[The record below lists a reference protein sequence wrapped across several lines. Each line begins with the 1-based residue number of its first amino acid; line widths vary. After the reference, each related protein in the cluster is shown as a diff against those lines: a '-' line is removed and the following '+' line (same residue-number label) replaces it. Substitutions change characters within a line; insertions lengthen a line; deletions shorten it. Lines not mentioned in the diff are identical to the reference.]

1 MTLAKLVKTKANRVL
16 GIDAST
22 NSIAF
27 CLMENDIPLKWGKV
41 ELSGSD
47 IYDKIYDAKIKM
59 HSMLDQLKSD
69 YIAVDGAIL
78 VRSPDAVI
86 KLSYVYGVVIAE
98 LMSTGA
104 SVITIS
110 PSSWQAYI
118 GNKNPT
124 KEEKAAIRVKNPG
137 YAESWYK
144 NQLRNM
150 RKQRTADYFNK
161 KYNISLEDF
170 DVADSFGIAHY
181 ANKVLLNDEIISKPD
196 LAIQKVCSTK
206 ENGN

>member
-1 MTLAKLVKTKANRVL
+1 MKLADLLKFKANRVL

-22 NSIAF
+22 SSVAF
-27 CLMENDIPLKWGKV
+27 CLMENDVPLKWGKI
-41 ELSGSD
+41 ELKGND
-47 IYDKIYDAKIKM
+47 IYEKIYDAKVKV
-59 HSMLDQLKSD
+59 HAMLGELDSD
-69 YIAVDGAIL
+69 YIAVEGAIL

-86 KLSYVYGVVIAE
+86 KLSYVYGVVISE
-98 LMSTGA
+98 LMSTG
-104 SVITIS
+104 SKVITIS

-124 KEEKAAIRVKNPG
+124 KDEKAAIRLKNPG
-137 YAESWYK
+137 YADSWYK

-161 KYNISLEDF
+161 KYGIKLDDF

-181 ANKVLLNDEIISKPD
+181 ANKVLTER
-196 LAIQKVCSTK
+196 
-206 ENGN
+206 

>member
-1 MTLAKLVKTKANRVL
+1 MKLADLVKTKAHRVL

-27 CLMENDIPLKWGKV
+27 CLMENDVPLKWGKI
-41 ELSGSD
+41 ELAGMD
-47 IYDKIYDAKIKM
+47 IYDKIHDAKIKM
-59 HSMLDQLKSD
+59 HAMLDELKSD
-69 YIAVDGAIL
+69 YIVVEGAIL

-104 SVITIS
+104 KVITIS
-110 PSSWQAYI
+110 PTSWQAYI

-124 KEEKAAIRVKNPG
+124 KEEKAEIRLKHPG
-137 YAESWYK
+137 YADSWYK
-144 NQLRNM
+144 NQIRNM
-150 RKQRTADYFNK
+150 RKQRTVDYFNS
-161 KYNISLEDF
+161 KYGLTLDDF

-181 ANKVLLNDEIISKPD
+181 TNKVLTER
-196 LAIQKVCSTK
+196 
-206 ENGN
+206 

>member
-1 MTLAKLVKTKANRVL
+1 MTLASLVKTKASKVL

-27 CLMENDIPLKWGKV
+27 CLMENDIPLKWGKIN
-41 ELSGSD
+41 LSGND
-47 IYDKIYDAKIKM
+47 IYEKIYDAKVKM
-59 HSMLDQLKSD
+59 SVMLDELQAD
-69 YIAVDGAIL
+69 YIAVEGAVL
-78 VRSPDAVI
+78 VRSADAVI

-104 SVITIS
+104 KVITIS
-110 PSSWQAYI
+110 PTSWQAYI

-124 KEEKAAIRVKNPG
+124 KEEKAGIRLANPG
-137 YAESWYK
+137 YADSWYK

-161 KYNISLEDF
+161 KYSLSISDF

-181 ANKVLLNDEIISKPD
+181 ANKEL
-196 LAIQKVCSTK
+196 TK
-206 ENGN
+206 R

>member
-1 MTLAKLVKTKANRVL
+1 MTLASLVKTKAYRVL

-27 CLMENDIPLKWGKV
+27 CLMENNKPLKWGKINL
-41 ELSGSD
+41 EGED
-47 IYDKIYDAKIKM
+47 IYEKIYDAKNKM
-59 HSMLDQLKSD
+59 AMMLDELKSD
-69 YIAVDGAIL
+69 YIVVEGAIL

-104 SVITIS
+104 KVITIS
-110 PSSWQAYI
+110 PSAWQAYI

-124 KEEKAAIRVKNPG
+124 KEEKAAIRLKNPG
-137 YAESWYK
+137 YADSWYK

-150 RKQRTADYFNK
+150 RKQRTVDYFNK
-161 KYNISLEDF
+161 KYAIDVNDF
-170 DVADSFGIAHY
+170 DVADAFGIAHY
-181 ANKVLLNDEIISKPD
+181 SNEVL
-196 LAIQKVCSTK
+196 TK
-206 ENGN
+206 R

>member
-1 MTLAKLVKTKANRVL
+1 MKLADLVKTKAGRVL

-27 CLMENDIPLKWGKV
+27 CLMENNKPLKWGKI

-47 IYDKIYDAKIKM
+47 IYEKIYDAKVKM
-59 HSMLDQLKSD
+59 SVMLDELKSD
-69 YIAVDGAIL
+69 YIAVEGAIL

-104 SVITIS
+104 KVITIS
-110 PSSWQAYI
+110 PTAWQAYI

-124 KEEKAAIRVKNPG
+124 KDEKAAIRLKHPG
-137 YAESWYK
+137 YADSWYK
-144 NQLRNM
+144 NQIRNM
-150 RKQRTADYFNK
+150 RKQRTVDYFNN
-161 KYNISLEDF
+161 KYNLSLDDF
-170 DVADSFGIAHY
+170 DVADAFGIAHY
-181 ANKVLLNDEIISKPD
+181 SNEEL
-196 LAIQKVCSTK
+196 TK
-206 ENGN
+206 R

>member
-1 MTLAKLVKTKANRVL
+1 MTLASLIKTKASRVL

-22 NSIAF
+22 SSIAF
-27 CLMENDIPLKWGKV
+27 CLMENNVPLKWGKIDLV
-41 ELSGSD
+41 GQD
-47 IYDKIYDAKIKM
+47 IYEKIYNAKVRM
-59 HSMLDQLKSD
+59 SLMLEDLKSD
-69 YIAVDGAIL
+69 YIAVEGAIL

-104 SVITIS
+104 KVITIS

-124 KEEKAAIRVKNPG
+124 KDEKSAIRLANPG
-137 YAESWYK
+137 YADSWYK

-150 RKQRTADYFNK
+150 RKQRTVDYFNK
-161 KYNISLEDF
+161 KYNLILSDF
-170 DVADSFGIAHY
+170 DVADSFGIAY
-181 ANKVLLNDEIISKPD
+181 YCNEVL
-196 LAIQKVCSTK
+196 TK
-206 ENGN
+206 R

>member
-1 MTLAKLVKTKANRVL
+1 MTLASLKKTQANRVL

-22 NSIAF
+22 NSVAF
-27 CLMENDIPLKWGKV
+27 CLMENDKPLKWGKV
-41 ELSGSD
+41 EFTGSD
-47 IYDKIYDAKIKM
+47 IYDKIYDAKVKM
-59 HSMLDQLKSD
+59 HAMLDELKSD
-69 YIAVDGAIL
+69 YIVVEGAVL

-104 SVITIS
+104 KVITIS
-110 PSSWQAYI
+110 PTAWQAYI

-124 KEEKAAIRVKNPG
+124 KDEKESIRVKNPG

-144 NQLRNM
+144 NKLRNM
-150 RKQRTADYFNK
+150 RKQRTVDYFND
-161 KYNISLEDF
+161 KYKLSLDDF

-181 ANKVLLNDEIISKPD
+181 ANKVLTER
-196 LAIQKVCSTK
+196 
-206 ENGN
+206 

>member
-1 MTLAKLVKTKANRVL
+1 VTLASLKKTQAYRVL

-22 NSIAF
+22 NSVAF
-27 CLMENDIPLKWGKV
+27 CLMENNIPLKWGKI
-41 ELSGSD
+41 EFTGSD
-47 IYDKIYDAKIKM
+47 IYEKIYDAKVKM
-59 HSMLDQLKSD
+59 NAMLNELKSD
-69 YIAVDGAIL
+69 YIVVEGAVL

-104 SVITIS
+104 KVITIS
-110 PSSWQAYI
+110 PSAWQAYI

-124 KEEKAAIRVKNPG
+124 KDEKSAIRLKNPG
-137 YAESWYK
+137 YADSWYK

-150 RKQRTADYFNK
+150 RKQRTVDYFNN
-161 KYNISLEDF
+161 KYKLNLLDF

-181 ANKVLLNDEIISKPD
+181 SNEVL
-196 LAIQKVCSTK
+196 TK
-206 ENGN
+206 R

>member
-1 MTLAKLVKTKANRVL
+1 MTLASLVKSKASRVL

-27 CLMENDIPLKWGKV
+27 CLMENDLPLKWGKINLV
-41 ELSGSD
+41 GND
-47 IYDKIYDAKIKM
+47 IYEKIYDAKIKM
-59 HSMLDQLKSD
+59 NVMLKELEAD
-69 YIAVDGAIL
+69 YIAVEGAVL
-78 VRSPDAVI
+78 VRSADAVI

-104 SVITIS
+104 KVITIS
-110 PSSWQAYI
+110 PTSWQAYI

-124 KEEKAAIRVKNPG
+124 KEEKSAIRIANPG

-150 RKQRTADYFNK
+150 RKQRTADYFNN
-161 KYNISLEDF
+161 KYSLHISDF

-181 ANKVLLNDEIISKPD
+181 ANKEL
-196 LAIQKVCSTK
+196 TK
-206 ENGN
+206 R

>member
-1 MTLAKLVKTKANRVL
+1 MKLADLVKTKAHRVL

-27 CLMENDIPLKWGKV
+27 CLMENDVPLKWGKIN
-41 ELSGSD
+41 LSGID
-47 IYDKIYDAKIKM
+47 IYEKIHDAKIKM
-59 HSMLDQLKSD
+59 HSMLEELKSD
-69 YIAVDGAIL
+69 YIVVEGAVL

-104 SVITIS
+104 KVITIS
-110 PSSWQAYI
+110 PTAWQAYI

-124 KEEKAAIRVKNPG
+124 KDEKSAIRLLNPG
-137 YAESWYK
+137 YADSWYK

-150 RKQRTADYFNK
+150 RKQRTADYFNN
-161 KYNISLEDF
+161 KYGISLTDY

-181 ANKVLLNDEIISKPD
+181 ANKVLTER
-196 LAIQKVCSTK
+196 
-206 ENGN
+206 

>member
-1 MTLAKLVKTKANRVL
+1 VKLADLVKTKAYRVL

-22 NSIAF
+22 NSVAF
-27 CLMENDIPLKWGKV
+27 CLMENDNPIKWGKIEFV
-41 ELSGSD
+41 GAD
-47 IYDKIYDAKIKM
+47 IFEKIYDAKNKM
-59 HSMLDQLKSD
+59 NAMLDQLKSD
-69 YIAVDGAIL
+69 YIVVEGAIL
-78 VRSPDAVI
+78 VRSADAVI

-124 KEEKAAIRVKNPG
+124 KEEKAAIRLKNPG
-137 YAESWYK
+137 YADSWYK

-150 RKQRTADYFNK
+150 RKQRTVDYFNN
-161 KYNISLEDF
+161 KYKLSLTDF
-170 DVADSFGIAHY
+170 DVADAFGIAHY
-181 ANKVLLNDEIISKPD
+181 I
-196 LAIQKVCSTK
+196 
-206 ENGN
+206 

>member
-1 MTLAKLVKTKANRVL
+1 MTLASLKKTQANRVL

-27 CLMENDIPLKWGKV
+27 CLMEDDKPLKWGKV
-41 ELSGSD
+41 EIHGLD
-47 IYDKIYDAKIKM
+47 IYEKIYDAKNKM
-59 HSMLDQLKSD
+59 HYMLDELKSD
-69 YIAVDGAIL
+69 YIVVEGAVF
-78 VRSPDAVI
+78 VKSPDAAI

-104 SVITIS
+104 KVITIA

-124 KEEKAAIRVKNPG
+124 KDEKQAIRLLHPG
-137 YAESWYK
+137 YADSWYQNK
-144 NQLRNM
+144 LRNM
-150 RKQRTADYFNK
+150 RKQRTADYFNR
-161 KYNISLEDF
+161 KYNLNVVDF

-181 ANKVLLNDEIISKPD
+181 ANKVLTER
-196 LAIQKVCSTK
+196 
-206 ENGN
+206 

>member
-1 MTLAKLVKTKANRVL
+1 VTLAKLSRTKASRVL

-22 NSIAF
+22 SSVAF
-27 CLMENDIPLKWGKV
+27 CLIEGSTPIKWGKINLV
-41 ELSGSD
+41 GND
-47 IYDKIYDAKIKM
+47 IYEKIYNAKSRVAM
-59 HSMLDQLKSD
+59 MLDELKSD
-69 YIAVDGAIL
+69 YIAVEGAIL

-110 PSSWQAYI
+110 PSSWQSYI

-124 KEEKAAIRVKNPG
+124 KEEKAAIRLANPG
-137 YAESWYK
+137 YADSWYK

-161 KYNISLEDF
+161 KHGLSIEDF
-170 DVADSFGIAHY
+170 DVADAFGIAYY
-181 ANKVLLNDEIISKPD
+181 AREVLTIK
-196 LAIQKVCSTK
+196 
-206 ENGN
+206 

>member
-1 MTLAKLVKTKANRVL
+1 MKLAELIKTKANRVL

-22 NSIAF
+22 NSVAF
-27 CLMENDIPLKWGKV
+27 CLMENDKPLKWGKIDFV
-41 ELSGSD
+41 GAD
-47 IYDKIYDAKIKM
+47 IYEKIYDAKIKM
-59 HSMLDQLKSD
+59 HVMLDELKSD
-69 YIAVDGAIL
+69 YIAVEGAVL

-110 PSSWQAYI
+110 PTSWQAYI

-124 KEEKAAIRVKNPG
+124 KEEKAAIRLKSPG
-137 YAESWYK
+137 YADSWYK

-150 RKQRTADYFNK
+150 RKQRTVDYFNS
-161 KYNISLEDF
+161 KYGLSLNDF
-170 DVADSFGIAHY
+170 DVADAFGIAHY
-181 ANKVLLNDEIISKPD
+181 ANKVLTER
-196 LAIQKVCSTK
+196 
-206 ENGN
+206 

>member
-1 MTLAKLVKTKANRVL
+1 MKLADLVKTKAHRVL

-27 CLMENDIPLKWGKV
+27 CLMENDVPLKWGKIN
-41 ELSGSD
+41 LSGID
-47 IYDKIYDAKIKM
+47 IYEKIHDAKIKM
-59 HSMLDQLKSD
+59 HSMLEELKSD
-69 YIAVDGAIL
+69 YIVVEGAVL

-104 SVITIS
+104 KVITIS
-110 PSSWQAYI
+110 PTAWQAYI

-124 KEEKAAIRVKNPG
+124 KDEKSAIRLLNPG
-137 YAESWYK
+137 YADSWYK

-150 RKQRTADYFNK
+150 RKQRTADYFNN
-161 KYNISLEDF
+161 KYEIALTDY

-181 ANKVLLNDEIISKPD
+181 ANKVLTER
-196 LAIQKVCSTK
+196 
-206 ENGN
+206 

>member
-1 MTLAKLVKTKANRVL
+1 MTLASLVKTKAARVL

-27 CLMENDIPLKWGKV
+27 CLMENDVPLKWGKIN
-41 ELSGSD
+41 LAGND
-47 IYDKIYDAKIKM
+47 IYEKIYDAKVKM
-59 HSMLDQLKSD
+59 SVMLDELQAD
-69 YIAVDGAIL
+69 YIAVEGAVL
-78 VRSPDAVI
+78 VRSADAVI

-104 SVITIS
+104 KVITIS
-110 PSSWQAYI
+110 PTSWQAYI

-124 KEEKAAIRVKNPG
+124 KEEKAGIRLANPG

-150 RKQRTADYFNK
+150 RKQRTADYFNN
-161 KYNISLEDF
+161 KYNLSVSDF

-181 ANKVLLNDEIISKPD
+181 ANKEL
-196 LAIQKVCSTK
+196 TK
-206 ENGN
+206 R

>member
-1 MTLAKLVKTKANRVL
+1 MTLASLKKTQANRVL

-27 CLMENDIPLKWGKV
+27 CLMENDVPLKWGKIN
-41 ELSGSD
+41 LSGED
-47 IYDKIYDAKIKM
+47 IYDKIHDAKVKM
-59 HSMLDQLKSD
+59 ALMLDELKSD
-69 YIAVDGAIL
+69 YIVVEGAVFVKSA
-78 VRSPDAVI
+78 DAVI

-104 SVITIS
+104 KVITIA

-124 KEEKAAIRVKNPG
+124 KEEKAAIRLKSPG
-137 YAESWYK
+137 YADSWYQ

-150 RKQRTADYFNK
+150 RKQRTVDYFNK
-161 KYNISLEDF
+161 KYNLSLTDF

-181 ANKVLLNDEIISKPD
+181 SNSILTER
-196 LAIQKVCSTK
+196 
-206 ENGN
+206 

>member
-1 MTLAKLVKTKANRVL
+1 MTLASLKKTQASRVL

-27 CLMENDIPLKWGKV
+27 CLMENDVPLKWGKIT
-41 ELSGSD
+41 LSGED
-47 IYDKIYDAKIKM
+47 IYDKIHNAKVKM
-59 HSMLDQLKSD
+59 ALMLDELKSD
-69 YIAVDGAIL
+69 YIVVEGAVFVKSA
-78 VRSPDAVI
+78 DAVI

-104 SVITIS
+104 TVITIS

-124 KEEKAAIRVKNPG
+124 KEEKAAIRFKNPG
-137 YAESWYK
+137 YADSWYQ

-150 RKQRTADYFNK
+150 RKQRTVDYFNK
-161 KYNISLEDF
+161 KYNLSLTDF

-181 ANKVLLNDEIISKPD
+181 SNSILTER
-196 LAIQKVCSTK
+196 
-206 ENGN
+206 

>member
-1 MTLAKLVKTKANRVL
+1 VTLANLVKTKANKVL

-22 NSIAF
+22 NSVAF
-27 CLMENDIPLKWGKV
+27 CLMEKNIPLKWGKI
-41 ELSGSD
+41 EFTGAD
-47 IYDKIYDAKIKM
+47 IYEKIYDAKVKM
-59 HSMLDQLKSD
+59 NAMLNELKSD
-69 YIAVDGAIL
+69 YIVVEGAVL

-104 SVITIS
+104 KVITIS
-110 PSSWQAYI
+110 PSAWQAHI

-124 KEEKAAIRVKNPG
+124 KDEKSAIRLKNPG
-137 YAESWYK
+137 YADSWYK

-150 RKQRTADYFNK
+150 RKQRTVDYFNN
-161 KYNISLEDF
+161 KYNLSLNDF

-181 ANKVLLNDEIISKPD
+181 SNQVL
-196 LAIQKVCSTK
+196 TK
-206 ENGN
+206 R